1 MCNMCKGV
9 TVFGL
14 TCARPPTSRSSVRVL
29 SLRVRV
35 VTDPGSW
42 QLGTEAVS
50 TRYNNVMCW
59 MCR

>member
-50 TRYNNVMCW
+50 TS
-59 MCR
+59 